1 MGKTGRLP
9 EPQDQHR
16 RLTHAHAAATGG
28 TRHRAPAPNLSTA
41 SNGPKRLGDGRR
53 HATISLST
61 CTTAVSQFAA
71 HRQTAAHSPANKRTR
86 RAQFRPPRVG
96 REAAGVFLKCQ
107 SARVQHESAATEP
120 TPSGRRP
127 MHAPDTPARTTRID
141 HPANSSHREADGT
154 SLAARGSRGVLC
166 SSKVQQLHHANPT
179 AANRHRPAG
188 LRHGPPV
195 TALLPDGK
203 EKQPGRGRARYM
215 PDGSVTR
222 GASRVLTDKRAG
234 PPTRG
239 FAAERHLCT
248 HSQTDSLRSSH
259 PLTFALRLAGCAALH
274 TATGSMPSGFQR
286 RPEGR
291 RVIDVT
297 RCACQLSSRV
307 YVFDQ

>member
-1 MGKTGRLP
+1 MPTVPGRL
-9 EPQDQHR
+9 
-16 RLTHAHAAATGG
+16 T
-28 TRHRAPAPNLSTA
+28 
-41 SNGPKRLGDGRR
+41 
-53 HATISLST
+53 
-61 CTTAVSQFAA
+61 
-71 HRQTAAHSPANKRTR
+71 
-86 RAQFRPPRVG
+86 
-96 REAAGVFLKCQ
+96 LKCQ
-107 SARVQHESAATEP
+107 GTGVQHRSAATVPPWSGPRWTRLYEALVP
-120 TPSGRRP
+120 TTVP
-127 MHAPDTPARTTRID
+127 D
-141 HPANSSHREADGT
+141 HPAGSSHREADRART
-154 SLAARGSRGVLC
+154 AAWGSGGVLC
-166 SSKVQQLHHANPT
+166 SSKVQQRRRATPS
-179 AANRHRPAG
+179 AADPHGPADVRHR
-188 LRHGPPV
+188 PPV
-195 TALLPDGK
+195 TALPPDGK

>member
-1 MGKTGRLP
+1 MIGLRAIGGPLAPVWTGTCSTRVQQPHRL
-9 EPQDQHR
+9 
-16 RLTHAHAAATGG
+16 RLT
-28 TRHRAPAPNLSTA
+28 
-41 SNGPKRLGDGRR
+41 
-53 HATISLST
+53 TIDL
-61 CTTAVSQFAA
+61 
-71 HRQTAAHSPANKRTR
+71 
-86 RAQFRPPRVG
+86 
-96 REAAGVFLKCQ
+96 
-107 SARVQHESAATEP
+107 
-120 TPSGRRP
+120 
-127 MHAPDTPARTTRID
+127 
-141 HPANSSHREADGT
+141 
-154 SLAARGSRGVLC
+154 
-166 SSKVQQLHHANPT
+166 
-179 AANRHRPAG
+179 
-188 LRHGPPV
+188 HGPADLRQRPS
-195 TALLPDGK
+195 TTSMPLDGK

-291 RVIDVT
+291 RVRDVT

-307 YVFDQ
+307 YVLTNETYKEYVTDR